1 MELVTP
7 DLGFVV
13 WTTVSFLILL
23 FLLTKFAWKPIMSA
37 ITEREHSIEDAL
49 SKAEFA
55 KQEMAKLTS
64 ENEQLLKQARF
75 ERDQIL
81 KEAKELKDQIVND
94 AKTSA
99 QEEGAKMIEKAKIE
113 INNQKIAALAEV
125 KGQVAT
131 LSLEIAEKVLRN
143 RFEDQNKQQELV
155 NDLLKKVELN

>member
-1 MELVTP
+1 M
-7 DLGFVV
+7 
-13 WTTVSFLILL
+13 
-23 FLLTKFAWKPIMSA
+23 
-37 ITEREHSIEDAL
+37 
-49 SKAEFA
+49 A
-55 KQEMAKLTS
+55 KEEMAKLTS
-64 ENEQLLKQARF
+64 ENEQLLREARI

-94 AKTSA
+94 AKASA
-99 QEEGAKMIEKAKIE
+99 QAEGAKMIEKAQNE

-155 NDLLKKVELN
+155 SDLLKKVELN